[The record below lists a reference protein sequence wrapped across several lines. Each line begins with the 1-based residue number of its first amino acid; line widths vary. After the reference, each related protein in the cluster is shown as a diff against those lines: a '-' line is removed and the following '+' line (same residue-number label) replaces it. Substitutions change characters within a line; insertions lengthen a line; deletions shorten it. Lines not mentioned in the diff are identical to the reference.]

1 MKTALNISLMLMVA
15 VGCQSQEKTIKPTR
29 KNIIESVYA
38 SSKILA
44 KDQYEHRIQATGRL
58 IDYLVDEGDE
68 VDAGDIIA
76 KLKGVEAKVNLQ
88 NAQIQLQNALSNRK
102 QLDELALQLETAK
115 ARFLQD
121 SINYSRQK
129 RLFSNGIGSMS
140 QLEQV
145 EFQLASSRNQFRAL
159 GKRFS
164 YNEDQV
170 SSAIRQAQLN
180 IDLAKENSSHFV
192 VTALRKGR
200 VYRLPAK
207 IGELVSPQQ
216 VFALIGDEN
225 SFIVEMEIDERDIPK
240 IKEGLKVIVKMDAYP
255 DTYEA
260 VISKIIPTLD
270 PKTQTFKA
278 EATFKSSH
286 PDLYPGLAAESNIV
300 LNTRDNVLVIPRNT
314 IDEENQVIT
323 VQGLKKVKTGIS
335 NSEWVEVLSGIAEGD
350 EIIVPE

>member
-1 MKTALNISLMLMVA
+1 MLLLA
-15 VGCQSQEKTIKPTR
+15 VGCQSQEKTVKPTR

-38 SSKILA
+38 SSKISA

-58 IDYLVDEGDE
+58 IEYLVDEGDE
-68 VDAGDIIA
+68 VNAGDIIA
-76 KLKGVEAKVNLQ
+76 KLKGVEAKLNLQ
-88 NAQIQLQNALSNRK
+88 NAQIQLQNALSSRK
-102 QLDELALQLETAK
+102 QLSELALQLETAK
-115 ARFLQD
+115 ARFIQD

-129 RLFSNGIGSMS
+129 RLFSNGIGSKS

-159 GKRFS
+159 AKRFS
-164 YNEDQV
+164 YSEEQV
-170 SSAIRQAQLN
+170 TSAIRQAQLN

-192 VTALRKGR
+192 VTAFRNGR

-207 IGELVSPQQ
+207 VGELVSPQQ

-225 SFIVEMEIDERDIPK
+225 NFIVEMEIDERDIPK
-240 IKEGLKVIVKMDAYP
+240 IKEGLKVVVKMDAYP

-260 VISKIIPTLD
+260 AISKIIPTLD

-278 EATFKSSH
+278 EATFKGSH
-286 PDLYPGLAAESNIV
+286 PNLYPGLAAESNIV
-300 LNTRDNVLVIPRNT
+300 LNKRDNVLVIPRNT

-323 VQGLKKVKTGIS
+323 IQGLKKVKTGIS
-335 NSEWVEVLSGIAEGD
+335 NSEWVEVLSGITEGD
-350 EIIVPE
+350 EIIIPE

>member
-1 MKTALNISLMLMVA
+1 MKTALNILLMLLLA
-15 VGCQSQEKTIKPTR
+15 VGCQSQEKTVKPMR
-29 KNIIESVYA
+29 KSIIESVYA
-38 SSKILA
+38 SSKISA

-58 IDYLVDEGDE
+58 IEYLVDEGDE
-68 VDAGDIIA
+68 VNAGDIIA
-76 KLKGVEAKVNLQ
+76 KLKGVEAKLNLQ
-88 NAQIQLQNALSNRK
+88 NAQIQLQNALSSRK
-102 QLDELALQLETAK
+102 QLSELALQLETAK
-115 ARFLQD
+115 ARFIQD

-129 RLFSNGIGSMS
+129 RLFSNGIGSKS

-159 GKRFS
+159 AKRFS
-164 YNEDQV
+164 YSEEQV
-170 SSAIRQAQLN
+170 TSAIRQAQLN

-192 VTALRKGR
+192 VTAFRNGR

-207 IGELVSPQQ
+207 VGELVSPQQ

-225 SFIVEMEIDERDIPK
+225 NFIVEMEIDERDIPK
-240 IKEGLKVIVKMDAYP
+240 IKEGLKVVVKMDAYP

-260 VISKIIPTLD
+260 AISKIIPTLD

-278 EATFKSSH
+278 EATFKSAH

-300 LNTRDNVLVIPRNT
+300 LNKRDNVLVIPRNT

-323 VQGLKKVKTGIS
+323 IQGLKKVKTGIS
-335 NSEWVEVLSGIAEGD
+335 NSEWVEVLSGITEGD
-350 EIIVPE
+350 EIIIPE

>member
-1 MKTALNISLMLMVA
+1 MLLIA
-15 VGCQSQEKTIKPTR
+15 VGCQSQEKTVKPTR

-38 SSKILA
+38 SSKISA

-58 IDYLVDEGDE
+58 IEYLVDEGDE
-68 VDAGDIIA
+68 VNAGDIIA
-76 KLKGVEAKVNLQ
+76 KLKGVEAKLNLE
-88 NAQIQLQNALSNRK
+88 NAQIQLQNALSSRK
-102 QLDELALQLETAK
+102 QLSELALQLETAK
-115 ARFLQD
+115 ARFIQD

-129 RLFSNGIGSMS
+129 RLFSNGIGSKS

-159 GKRFS
+159 AKRFS
-164 YNEDQV
+164 YSEEQV
-170 SSAIRQAQLN
+170 TSAIRQAQLN

-192 VTALRKGR
+192 VTAFRNGR

-207 IGELVSPQQ
+207 VGELVSPQQ
-216 VFALIGDEN
+216 IFALIGDEN
-225 SFIVEMEIDERDIPK
+225 NFIVEMEIDERDIPK
-240 IKEGLKVIVKMDAYP
+240 IKEGLRVVVKMDAYP

-260 VISKIIPTLD
+260 AISKIIPTLD

-278 EATFKSSH
+278 EATFKSAH

-300 LNTRDNVLVIPRNT
+300 LNKRDNVLVIPRNT

-323 VQGLKKVKTGIS
+323 IQGLKKVKTGIS
-335 NSEWVEVLSGIAEGD
+335 NSEWVEVLSGITEGD
-350 EIIVPE
+350 EIIIPE

>member
-1 MKTALNISLMLMVA
+1 MKTALNISLVFLLV
-15 VGCQSQEKTIKPTR
+15 VGCQSQEKTVKPTR
-29 KNIIESVYA
+29 KDIIESVYA

-44 KDQYEHRIQATGRL
+44 QDQYEHRIQATGRL
-58 IDYLVDEGDE
+58 IEYLVEEGDE
-68 VDAGDIIA
+68 VKAGDIIA
-76 KLKGVEAKVNLQ
+76 RLKGVEAKVNLQ

-102 QLDELALQLETAK
+102 QLSELALQLETAK
-115 ARFLQD
+115 ARLSQD
-121 SINYSRQK
+121 SIHHSRQK
-129 RLFSNGIGSMS
+129 RLFSNGIGSKS

-145 EFQLASSRNQFRAL
+145 EFILESSRNQFQAL
-159 GKRFS
+159 SKRYS

-170 SSAIRQAQLN
+170 RSAIRQAQLN

-200 VYRLPAK
+200 VYRLPAR

-216 VFALIGDEN
+216 VFALIGDESN
-225 SFIVEMEIDERDIPK
+225 FIVEMEIDERDIPN
-240 IKEGLKVIVKMDAYP
+240 IKTGLSVIVKMDAYP

-286 PDLYPGLAAESNIV
+286 PDLYPGLAAESNII
-300 LNTRDNVLVIPRNT
+300 LNKRDEVLVIPRNT
-314 IDEENQVIT
+314 INEEDQVTTIE
-323 VQGLKKVKTGIS
+323 GLKKIETGIS
-335 NSEWVEVLSGIAEGD
+335 NSEWVEVLSGITEAD
-350 EIIVPE
+350 EIIIPE